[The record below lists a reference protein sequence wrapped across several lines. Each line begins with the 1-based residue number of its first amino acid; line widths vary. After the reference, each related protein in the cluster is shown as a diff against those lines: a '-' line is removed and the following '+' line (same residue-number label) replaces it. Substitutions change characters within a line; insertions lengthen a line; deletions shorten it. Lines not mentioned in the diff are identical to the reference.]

1 MQTGLTQLFG
11 VRCPKAIANPTAT
24 KVHHTFEGGIPGGL
38 GGTRVGDKEA
48 FCGKYSVKNPW
59 FLFRDEETGLILGQS
74 VRMVK
79 TYMYFMAIFTSVKS
93 FLLSKKILLF
103 LLGIRF

>member
-1 MQTGLTQLFG
+1 MQTGLTQIFG

-59 FLFRDEETGLILGQS
+59 FLYRDEETGLILGQS
-74 VRMVK
+74 VRMVQ
-79 TYMYFMAIFTSVKS
+79 TYFIEIFFFFYFLRSQHRF
-93 FLLSKKILLF
+93 FCSK
-103 LLGIRF
+103 